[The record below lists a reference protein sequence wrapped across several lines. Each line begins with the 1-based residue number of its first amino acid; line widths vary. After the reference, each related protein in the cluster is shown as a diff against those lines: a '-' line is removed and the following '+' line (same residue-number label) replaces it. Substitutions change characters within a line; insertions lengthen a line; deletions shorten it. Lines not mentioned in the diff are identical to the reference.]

1 MTSIDRRGVD
11 RRAETGRY
19 AGVAALKVIVQ
30 LLHDA
35 RQQAATI
42 SALIQVIG
50 HSQGSGQ
57 DETLHLVSHA
67 AMQLVDL
74 LEHPLGGSADVEVLQ
89 LWFIVED
96 LVVAAKLVCSV
107 DLEVDVDDHV
117 MIAADP
123 ILVRR
128 ATSNLLDN
136 AMRSAGAG
144 GSVRFCIQQD
154 SEAAYLIIE
163 DSGPGFGQAPG
174 GRSSLGLGVVFEFL
188 GSVHGTF
195 EIQQS
200 NLGGAMLS
208 LSIPRRVDQRSG
220 GIGDHEGLAV

>member
-1 MTSIDRRGVD
+1 MTSAERRGVD
-11 RRAETGRY
+11 RRLGTDRC
-19 AGVAALKVIVQ
+19 AGVPSPKVIVQ

-42 SALIQVIG
+42 SALMEIIE
-50 HSQGSGQ
+50 HSRGYRQ
-57 DETLHLVSHA
+57 DETLQLVSHA

-74 LEHPLGGSADVEVLQ
+74 LEHPLGRSADVEVLQ
-89 LWFIVED
+89 LWCIVED
-96 LVVAAKLVCSV
+96 LVAAARLVCSV
-107 DLEVDVDDHV
+107 DLEVDVDGRV

-136 AMRSAGAG
+136 AIRSAGAG
-144 GSVRFCIQQD
+144 GSVRFRIQQD

-163 DSGPGFGQAPG
+163 DSGPGFGQAPR

-188 GSVHGTF
+188 GGVHGTL

-220 GIGDHEGLAV
+220 GIGGHEGLAV